1 LGKGCYLSLLYI
13 PTQRTGAH
21 ANFIGSKYHKFYFQK
36 NIKSYNKQLNKMKKL
51 TLILLSL
58 TFCGGNITNPETV
71 NVIPNESGSDIE
83 EIKKIED
90 KPYVAVENK
99 NIYDQLSFRKLDENC
114 APYLGQIIII
124 KCYDKFS
131 YLKSFNFEIPIVSI
145 IKHNKNFYLL
155 EKAGRIYKFN
165 FNQSNLELIIDF
177 SEKVDDSNDR
187 GAKGF
192 AISNLEKTFS
202 ISYVNKLKQLQVDLY
217 SYENDLS
224 NNKFEK
230 NLLSIQ
236 NEYDS
241 ISWHYGGHI
250 IWSENF
256 DSYVTGIGD
265 FTPAGPLSRT
275 NENPLRT
282 NSYIGK
288 LILLNDEVEIS
299 YEYEVLKN
307 NIQKSNDNILAIGLR
322 NPWQFFE
329 KGEYFIIPDVGFSI
343 NEELNITK
351 LDSFP
356 VNFGWPVY
364 EGDLLSEE
372 IDNLKNYNLLLNL
385 YEKGIKTSS
394 IVDYTKENSTKPVFT
409 YNHQPAEEY
418 YRGAIV
424 GGDIFTGNTDFE
436 DTVIF
441 GDHVSG
447 ELFLLNITNQS
458 VLISPFAYVQGG
470 ISSIKIFD
478 EIKNTVIVSTM
489 SGDIHIIEIL
499 K

>member
-1 LGKGCYLSLLYI
+1 MNTKLSQKL
-13 PTQRTGAH
+13 
-21 ANFIGSKYHKFYFQK
+21 SHKTK
-36 NIKSYNKQLNKMKKL
+36 VISMKKV
-51 TLILLSL
+51 LIFLLL
-58 TFCGGNITNPETV
+58 LIVGCGSSIT
-71 NVIPNESGSDIE
+71 ESEPVSDNNKPINAEDIVEIE
-83 EIKKIED
+83 ATEEL
-90 KPYVAVENK
+90 PYIAIENK
-99 NIYDQLSFRKLDENC
+99 HIYNQLVFTELGEGC
-114 APYLGQIIII
+114 APYLGQSVNI
-124 KCYDKFS
+124 KCFNKLS
-131 YLKSFNFEIPIVSI
+131 YLETYNFEIAIVSI
-145 IKHNKNFYLL
+145 IKHNKNYYVL
-155 EKAGRIYKFN
+155 EKSGRLYKIDLIN
-165 FNQSNLELIIDF
+165 SNLELMIDF

-192 AISNLEKTFS
+192 AFSKNKKTFA
-202 ISYVNKLKQLQVDLY
+202 ISYVNELKQLKVDLY
-217 SYENDLS
+217 SYENNFNDF
-224 NNKFEK
+224 KFEK

-282 NSYIGK
+282 NSFIGK

-307 NIQKSNDNILAIGLR
+307 NIQKSNVNILAIGLR

-329 KGEYFIIPDVGFSI
+329 IGEFFVIPDVGFSV

-351 LDSFP
+351 IDKFP

-364 EGDLLSEE
+364 EGELLSEE

-409 YNHQPAEEY
+409 YNHQPVEEY

-424 GGDIFTGNTDFE
+424 GGDIFTGNTDFQ

-447 ELFLLNITNQS
+447 ELFLLNITNKS